1 MALIKISRENIFI
14 ETSEVREIS
23 PIFSPNITAGRN
35 AVPDA
40 RTVIYYKNGD
50 MVFTEIK
57 SETVMQRVN
66 SANLGMTNVYDT

>member
-14 ETSEVREIS
+14 ETSEVREVS
-23 PIFSPNITAGRN
+23 PIFSPSLTTGKN

-57 SETVMQRVN
+57 SETVMQRIT
-66 SANLGMTNVYDT
+66 SANLGMTNVSDT

>member
-23 PIFSPNITAGRN
+23 PIFNPSLTIGKN
-35 AVPDA
+35 AVADA

-66 SANLGMTNVYDT
+66 SANLGTTNVYDT